1 MRIRERFNG
10 LKLNNKF
17 TVVIITAIIIPIA
30 IFAGILF
37 YNIEQNT
44 IEINKAGMDY
54 KREQSVSNIAN
65 CIDSIN
71 MATQFFISDEE
82 MKEVLVRTTNGEML
96 SNEELID
103 FQMGDITNLERLVSN
118 NPLLYSV
125 RIFAANDNVQE
136 MMQILYKNKRSENLD
151 WQNDGYRD
159 GWHFGIKD
167 AAFSALLTGRKDPLV
182 CLVTPLTDY
191 RVGELGVVEASM
203 KMSTMFPSIYEETEG
218 EWSAFIT
225 DSGNFNTAP
234 GISDEEFELLREC
247 FEKQKNNAGQVSYLK
262 LGGRKIVATSL
273 YEKEL
278 SGSLI
283 FIKDITDEIKHVYY
297 MRDAFVVMMILLLFA
312 LYFLIDRIVKGLLR
326 EFYSILKSMRQVGHG
341 DLDTR
346 TEVSGN
352 NEMGELASQLN
363 KMLDRIQELMRENI
377 GREVMAKDSE
387 IRALQNQINAHF
399 IYNVLE
405 SIKMMAEIDEEYE
418 ISDSITALGRLLRY
432 SMRWVSANVSVAEE
446 LEYIKN
452 YIALINLRYDFT
464 VTLSINVPEN
474 LMGQQI
480 PKMSLQ
486 PIVENAIL
494 HGIDPLGVDSTIY
507 IKGTTDGKDV
517 IIEITD
523 TGQGM
528 TDEEY
533 DKLIRR
539 VNGEGEETGEKG
551 NGIGLRNVQNR
562 IKMTFG
568 EEYGMSIQ
576 TARDCYTKVSV
587 KLPFKKSE
595 G

>member
-1 MRIRERFNG
+1 M
-10 LKLNNKF
+10 
-17 TVVIITAIIIPIA
+17 
-30 IFAGILF
+30 
-37 YNIEQNT
+37 
-44 IEINKAGMDY
+44 
-54 KREQSVSNIAN
+54 
-65 CIDSIN
+65 
-71 MATQFFISDEE
+71 
-82 MKEVLVRTTNGEML
+82 
-96 SNEELID
+96 
-103 FQMGDITNLERLVSN
+103 
-118 NPLLYSV
+118 
-125 RIFAANDNVQE
+125 
-136 MMQILYKNKRSENLD
+136 
-151 WQNDGYRD
+151 
-159 GWHFGIKD
+159 
-167 AAFSALLTGRKDPLV
+167 TGRKDPLV